1 MKKKW
6 QLDITDHRVWN
17 DKKIKPEAKEIF
29 AYLYAN
35 GFNKIIAHLNVSDLQ
50 QVTIIKNKGLRKIL
64 KLLQDNNYI
73 RFKEYHNGMYE
84 YSIY

>member
-1 MKKKW
+1 MRKKW

-35 GFNKIIAHLNVSDLQ
+35 GFNKIITHLNVGDLQ
-50 QVTIIKNKGLRKIL
+50 QLTRIKNKGLRKIL

-73 RFKEYHNGMYE
+73 RFKEYHKGMYE

>member
-1 MKKKW
+1 MRKKW

-17 DKKIKPEAKEIF
+17 DKRIKPEANEIF

-35 GFNKIIAHLNVSDLQ
+35 GFNKIIVHLNVGNLQ
-50 QVTIIKNKGLRKIL
+50 QLTRIKNKGLRKNL

-73 RFKEYHNGMYE
+73 RFKEYHNGMYK

>member
-1 MKKKW
+1 MRKKW

-35 GFNKIIAHLNVSDLQ
+35 GFNKIIAHLNIGDLQ
-50 QVTIIKNKGLRKIL
+50 QLTRIKNKGLRKIL

>member
-1 MKKKW
+1 MRKKG

-35 GFNKIIAHLNVSDLQ
+35 GFNKIVAHLNVGALQ
-50 QVTIIKNKGLRKIL
+50 QLTKIKNKGLRKIL
-64 KLLQDNNYI
+64 ELLQDNNYI

>member
-1 MKKKW
+1 MKTKW
-6 QLDITDHRVWN
+6 QLDITEHRVWN

-29 AYLYAN
+29 AYLYVN
-35 GFNKIIAHLNVSDLQ
+35 GFNKIIAHLNVGELQ
-50 QVTIIKNKGLRKIL
+50 QIIKIKNKGLRKIL
-64 KLLQDNNYI
+64 NLLQDNNYI